1 MNGTRK
7 EKQIALT
14 VKVKWLSVWENR
26 DILLSQVVLLLDK
39 VYQQCQL
46 KFCLDVEI
54 GVRQFFYRGR
64 KSFHWLAWINRLKKI
79 GFTRNMSKHIMALRL
94 IWQVSLWREGDL
106 AQRMDFFQ
114 GLWLD
119 KIPVNFQFT
128 NHKPRHFFLGLVGE
142 IIVGLGWVVLWTT
155 RWVKEGSL
163 CNTIICHRTSSGGH

>member
-1 MNGTRK
+1 M
-7 EKQIALT
+7 
-14 VKVKWLSVWENR
+14 KWLSVWENR
-26 DILLSQVVLLLDK
+26 DILLSQVVLLLHK

-54 GVRQFFYRGR
+54 GVRHFFLSWE
-64 KSFHWLAWINRLKKI
+64 KVFSKKKKI

-119 KIPVNFQFT
+119 KIPLNFQFT

-142 IIVGLGWVVLWTT
+142 IIVGLGWLALWTT
-155 RWVKEGSL
+155 RRVKEGSL
-163 CNTIICHRTSSGGH
+163 CNTIICHRTSSGRH